1 MLKQTYNRKLA
12 ESVWWNLLL
21 LTVGGSIQAICLQC
35 ISPQHEFLATGL
47 MGMSLLAHFV
57 TDQLSVSVWYFLFS
71 VPLFIVGRFCVSKRF
86 LLYTLY
92 GTCVTT
98 IAGSIY
104 NHFGYVVPVEN
115 ELYAAV
121 LGGVLLGTGGGIML
135 RSLGSGGAL
144 DIISVTL
151 RNRWNIAI
159 GQFSLCVNLVV
170 FSLGYLMGYDFD
182 RVMASII
189 MIFINSRM
197 METVLGMFNHR
208 KLVLIISDRGEEVAM
223 DVLAAAQPAKLYIL
237 IGTNALV
244 QTGNDESF
252 LNYYGRMLDEL
263 RTALPNT
270 ALYVQSILTATQET
284 VNDDAPGLAPD
295 RLATINAAI
304 QGLCAERGCYFLDL
318 NAEFSDDSGYLLTD
332 YAQPDGVHLTVSG
345 YNKWVSYLCTHVPYN
360 KNNPYQAGSTYYL
373 SDDVKELLADLP

>member
-47 MGMSLLAHFV
+47 MGMSLLANFV
-57 TDQLSVSVWYFLFS
+57 TDRLSPSIWYFLFS
-71 VPLFIVGRFCVSKRF
+71 LPLFIVGRFCVSKRF
-86 LLYTLY
+86 LFYTLY

-98 IAGSIY
+98 VAGSIY

-197 METVLGMFNHR
+197 LEAVLGMFNHR
-208 KLVLIISDRGEEVAM
+208 KLVMIISDRGEEVAEAIM
-223 DVLAAAQPAKLYIL
+223 VSEPFGVTMMRGKGAYLGNNKEILMTVTNNMALKRLENLVFSVDPHALYI
-237 IGTNALV
+237 V
-244 QTGNDESF
+244 E
-252 LNYYGRMLDEL
+252 
-263 RTALPNT
+263 NT
-270 ALYVQSILTATQET
+270 FYVAGGQ
-284 VNDDAPGLAPD
+284 
-295 RLATINAAI
+295 
-304 QGLCAERGCYFLDL
+304 
-318 NAEFSDDSGYLLTD
+318 FSR
-332 YAQPDGVHLTVSG
+332 
-345 YNKWVSYLCTHVPYN
+345 N
-360 KNNPYQAGSTYYL
+360 
-373 SDDVKELLADLP
+373 